1 MVETSQIDGE
11 IKRRSCAEPHQQ
23 EHLAILALAG
33 CALGGKGFVPG
44 RALRAWNTLFYV
56 KKSRADVCQQSD
68 KEHVQVL
75 LWCSPKV
82 ILS

>member
-1 MVETSQIDGE
+1 VIETSQMME
-11 IKRRSCAEPHQQ
+11 KSKRRSRAEPHQQ
-23 EHLAILALAG
+23 EHLANLALAG
-33 CALGGKGFVPG
+33 RALGGKGFVQG

-75 LWCSPKV
+75 LWSLPKV

>member
-1 MVETSQIDGE
+1 MQ
-11 IKRRSCAEPHQQ
+11 
-23 EHLAILALAG
+23 
-33 CALGGKGFVPG
+33 G

-75 LWCSPKV
+75 LWSLPKV